1 MSKEALV
8 EFFQTLDKNEA
19 LSQWL
24 TSIEDPAE
32 VARIAESE
40 LGLSVTAEELTS
52 AVAAMQKSN
61 DASPEIE
68 LSDEQLEAV
77 AGGLF
82 QNWIINTKK
91 VDFKVK
97 DVNGGW

>member
-1 MSKEALV
+1 LN
-8 EFFQTLDKNEA
+8 FFKPSRKIQLCCSA
-19 LSQWL
+19 
-24 TSIEDPAE
+24 IEDTAE

-52 AVAAMQKSN
+52 ALAAMQKSE

-68 LSDEQLEAV
+68 LSNEQLEAV
-77 AGGLF
+77 TGGWF

-91 VDFKVK
+91 VDFKFTI
-97 DVNGGW
+97 NSF

>member
-8 EFFQTLDKNEA
+8 EFFQTIEKEPTL
-19 LSQWL
+19 LQRL

-52 AVAAMQKSN
+52 ALAAMQKSE
-61 DASPEIE
+61 DASPEVE

-77 AGGLF
+77 AGGWF
-82 QNWIINTKK
+82 QNWVINTKK
-91 VDFKVK
+91 VDFQVK
-97 DVNGGW
+97 GSCW

>member
-8 EFFQTLDKNEA
+8 EFFQTIEKDPA
-19 LSQWL
+19 LSQRL

-52 AVAAMQKSN
+52 AVARRQKYD
-61 DASPEIE
+61 DASPEVE

-77 AGGLF
+77 AGGWF
-82 QNWIINTKK
+82 ENWIINTKK

-97 DVNGGW
+97 GGW